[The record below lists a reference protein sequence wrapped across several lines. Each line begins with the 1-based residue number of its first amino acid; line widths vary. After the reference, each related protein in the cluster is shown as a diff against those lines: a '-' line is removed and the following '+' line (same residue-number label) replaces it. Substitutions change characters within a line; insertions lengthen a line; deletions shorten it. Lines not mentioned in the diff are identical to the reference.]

1 MADLLLTDWLSSTIF
16 HDTPEAQLIFGVILQ
31 AIEDSDMRISDPLI
45 MPNMP
50 NPDFY
55 PDPEAYNQALKY
67 AKKRRRSVSGRNKVI
82 RDLHRQ
88 RETARSWLMCSDT
101 TFQKVAA
108 TLDIDAEVIRNALR
122 ATKHWAGRYA

>member
-1 MADLLLTDWLSSTIF
+1 MTDPLLTEWLSSTIF

-31 AIEDSDMRISDPLI
+31 AIEDCDMRVSDPLA

-55 PDPEAYNQALKY
+55 SDPDAYKQALKK
-67 AKKRRRSVSGRNKVI
+67 AKKRRRSVSARNKVI

-101 TFQKVAA
+101 SFPKIAA
-108 TLDIDAEVIRNALR
+108 KLDIDADVIRDALK